1 MDFSSYLLNMKKVV
15 RLTESQLVSL
25 IKKIIKEQDEDDQ
38 IESSPSACLETQ
50 VGFLFEPSELEDGA
64 IVDGGDLYV
73 WNKSNKIPDASDER
87 AYKRFYKVLKE
98 YIDDG
103 VLDFEECEGITFEE
117 IKPFIKDVYLAEIQK
132 KSSFPVGNMRDEMD
146 SEYMN
151 YLKDL
156 PLSLKRRLVSFDSQV
171 EDIINNSDASVYS
184 DEFEY
189 ADNMISDIVDNF
201 NIYDIP
207 GHEDDDEL
215 YDRVYDYIKI
225 KYGDRL
231 LGAYYENGG
240 E

>member
-1 MDFSSYLLNMKKVV
+1 MKKV
-15 RLTESQLVSL
+15 RLTESQLITL
-25 IKKIIKEQDEDDQ
+25 IKKIVKEQ
-38 IESSPSACLETQ
+38 SVVNGPSECLE
-50 VGFLFEPSELEDGA
+50 EH
-64 IVDGGDLYV
+64 I
-73 WNKSNKIPDASDER
+73 
-87 AYKRFYKVLKE
+87 
-98 YIDDG
+98 
-103 VLDFEECEGITFEE
+103 
-117 IKPFIKDVYLAEIQK
+117 
-132 KSSFPVGNMRDEMD
+132 NMRDEMD

>member
-1 MDFSSYLLNMKKVV
+1 MKKV
-15 RLTESQLVSL
+15 RLTESQLITL
-25 IKKIIKEQDEDDQ
+25 IKKIVKEQ
-38 IESSPSACLETQ
+38 SVVNGPSECLE
-50 VGFLFEPSELEDGA
+50 EH
-64 IVDGGDLYV
+64 I
-73 WNKSNKIPDASDER
+73 
-87 AYKRFYKVLKE
+87 
-98 YIDDG
+98 
-103 VLDFEECEGITFEE
+103 
-117 IKPFIKDVYLAEIQK
+117 
-132 KSSFPVGNMRDEMD
+132 NMRDEMD

-151 YLKDL
+151 YLKDQDL

>member
-1 MDFSSYLLNMKKVV
+1 MKKV
-15 RLTESQLVSL
+15 RLTESQLITL
-25 IKKIIKEQDEDDQ
+25 IKKIVKEQ
-38 IESSPSACLETQ
+38 SVVNGPSECLEEHIR
-50 VGFLFEPSELEDGA
+50 FMFEKSVINGGE
-64 IVDGGDLYV
+64 IVDGGDLFL
-73 WNKSNKIPDASDER
+73 WNKRNRIPEPSDK
-87 AYKRFYKVLKE
+87 APYNRFVKLLKE
-98 YIDDG
+98 YIDDNSFG
-103 VLDFEECEGITFEE
+103 FEECKGVTFEE
-117 IKPFIKDVYLAEIQK
+117 IKPFIKDMYLAEIQK

-151 YLKDL
+151 YLKDQDL

-201 NIYDIP
+201 NIYDTP